1 LVIIYFKIV
10 DLKCYDYA
18 MRYIIP
24 FVSSDISNAPSLFAG
39 KQQLQVP
46 DLCHQYCGRNNNCKC
61 IRMIAY
67 HASHEQFAPSR
78 LLKLAQAAEA
88 AGFDAIHS
96 SDHFHPWSTR
106 QGESGFAFSWVA
118 AALQATSLPVSM
130 VCAPG
135 QRYHPAIV
143 AQAIATLAEMY
154 PGRYSVELGS
164 GEALNEMIT
173 GTPWP
178 AKEIRNERLKESA
191 EVIRKLL
198 NGQQVTFHGHINIK
212 NARLYS
218 LPGINP
224 PLFCAAIS
232 EQTASWAG
240 GWADGLLTTAG
251 DLKEVK
257 AKRDKFEKGGG
268 KGKPVRLQFSFSYHQ
283 DKEAAIDGAYEQW
296 RSNLV
301 GTTKLGDLS
310 TPEQFDDAT
319 EKISREEVAEKVP
332 IYTSIE
338 SVLEHAQEY
347 LDNGFQMVTLH
358 NVNTNQEQFVE
369 DFGRVYKR

>member
-1 LVIIYFKIV
+1 
-10 DLKCYDYA
+10 
-18 MRYIIP
+18 
-24 FVSSDISNAPSLFAG
+24 
-39 KQQLQVP
+39 
-46 DLCHQYCGRNNNCKC
+46 
-61 IRMIAY
+61 MIAY

-78 LLKLAQAAEA
+78 LLRLARSAEA

-96 SDHFHPWSTR
+96 SDHFHPWSLR
-106 QGESGFAFSWVA
+106 QGQSGFAFSWVA
-118 AALQATSLPVSM
+118 AVLQATGLAVSM

-178 AKEIRNERLKESA
+178 SKQIRNERLKESA

-198 NGQQVTFHGHINIK
+198 DGQQVTFQGHINIK
-212 NARLYS
+212 NARLFS
-218 LPGINP
+218 LPENMP
-224 PLFCAAIS
+224 LLFCAAIS
-232 EQTASWAG
+232 EETSSWAG

-251 DLKEVK
+251 ELKEVQ
-257 AKRDKFEKGGG
+257 AKKDKFEKGGG
-268 KGKPVRLQFSFSYHQ
+268 KGKPVHLQFSFSYHQ
-283 DKEAAIDGAYEQW
+283 DKDVAIDGAFEQW

-301 GTTKLGDLS
+301 GIDKLDDLS
-310 TPEQFDDAT
+310 TPEQFDNAAENIT
-319 EKISREEVAEKVP
+319 REEIAEKVP
-332 IYTSIE
+332 IYTDIK
-338 SVLEHAQEY
+338 SVIDRAKEY

-358 NVNTNQEQFVE
+358 NVNTNQEQFVD
-369 DFGRVYKR
+369 DFGNAYKRS